1 MATKKTL
8 ANFGFSIFEPLVV
21 GKFQNGIW
29 FVNTTFRVQTLDNA
43 GPIMN
48 LVERVQ
54 KRDPKSFYSHKFLW
68 LSVQASSFDEILQ
81 FTWPH

>member
-8 ANFGFSIFEPLVV
+8 ANFWVQHFRAFGGWKASKWDLICEH
-21 GKFQNGIW
+21 N
-29 FVNTTFRVQTLDNA
+29 FRVQALDNV

-54 KRDPKSFYSHKFLW
+54 KRDPKSFHSHKFL
-68 LSVQASSFDEILQ
+68 
-81 FTWPH
+81 